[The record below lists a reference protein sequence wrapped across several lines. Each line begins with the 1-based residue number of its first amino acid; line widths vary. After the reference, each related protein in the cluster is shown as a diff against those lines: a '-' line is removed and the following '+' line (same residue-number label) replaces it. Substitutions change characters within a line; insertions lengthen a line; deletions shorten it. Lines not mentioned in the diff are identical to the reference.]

1 MTKTLAL
8 VLLLVVSLGSNAQTR
23 FEYRHRQMGTQIR
36 LVFYTS
42 DHIRA
47 DSASKAVFSR
57 IDELNAELSD
67 YLVDSELNMLCLQA
81 GKDVSVSSDLYL
93 ILKASVAVSE
103 QTKGAFDVTTG
114 PLIRLWRRVRK
125 TKIKPST
132 SQIKKAMQKVGHHYI
147 VFPDTNTIRLEKK
160 GMQLDL
166 GGIGKGFAADEVLKV
181 FELYGIR
188 SALVDMGGDIRVS
201 DPPPNKKHWVLAFSY
216 YNADRK
222 EIVQKIKLKNQAVA
236 TSGDLYQYLEID
248 GIRYSHIIDP
258 QTGMALGN
266 GIQVTT
272 IATNATLADAYAS
285 AFSVIGI
292 EEAINSVQEI
302 PSLEFFMVENYKQE
316 HKSWQSKGFMNHL
329 VE

>member
-8 VLLLVVSLGSNAQTR
+8 ALLLVLSLGSNAQTR
-23 FEYRHRQMGTQIR
+23 FEYEHRQMGTQIR
-36 LVFYTS
+36 LVFYAS
-42 DHIRA
+42 GQILA
-47 DSASKAVFSR
+47 DSVSKAVFSR

-67 YLVDSELNMLCLQA
+67 YLVDSELNILCAQTR
-81 GKDVSVSSDLYL
+81 KDVSVSSDLYL

-103 QTKGAFDVTTG
+103 QTKGAFDVTAG
-114 PLIRLWRRVRK
+114 PSIRLWRKVRK
-125 TKIKPST
+125 TKIKPSKAE
-132 SQIKKAMQKVGHHYI
+132 IKKAMRRVGYHYI
-147 VFPDTNTIRLEKK
+147 AFPKENTIRLEKK

-181 FELYGIR
+181 LESYGIT
-188 SALVDMGGDIRVS
+188 SALIDMGGDIRVS
-201 DPPPNKKHWVLAFSY
+201 DPPPNKAYWVLAFSY
-216 YNADRK
+216 YNADKK

-236 TSGDLYQYLEID
+236 TSGDLYQFIEID

-272 IATNATLADAYAS
+272 IAPNATLADAYAS

-292 EEAINSVQEI
+292 EEAINRVQEI
-302 PSLEFFMVENYKQE
+302 PSLEFFMVENSKQE
-316 HKSWQSKGFMNHL
+316 HKSWQSKGFMDYSM
-329 VE
+329 E